1 MVLLWLLCVFY
12 HDSQWISDP
21 CPFQL
26 FGCDPGDVLHH
37 YLLPEL
43 PQPRN
48 APESSEV
55 SGCSRCTDPTSSLRI
70 DHASGGACSFHD
82 WLGIVFL
89 QLCWGNLHAFLPA
102 GSDSFKGQQ
111 GHTRT
116 TGHGKLGECSGLVHL
131 WFDALRSHDCSTQ
144 RCLLPLVPSVLVLE
158 AGLPS
163 P

>member
-1 MVLLWLLCVFY
+1 ML
-12 HDSQWISDP
+12 
-21 CPFQL
+21 
-26 FGCDPGDVLHH
+26 
-37 YLLPEL
+37 
-43 PQPRN
+43 
-48 APESSEV
+48 
-55 SGCSRCTDPTSSLRI
+55 
-70 DHASGGACSFHD
+70 FHD